1 MDVIMKLLDM
11 DLAKFVPDLTNL
23 LDHVRTLVTVSVL
36 VGPLILLVLG
46 LIYLFIPPNEANH
59 RFGFRTYFGMGS
71 VEAWRFTQKIAG
83 LAFGAIGAIL
93 LIAML
98 IVVAGFG
105 GKDHFEMVNTTVKS
119 LIWQAGLALFARIFV
134 SVLVT
139 ALYDRN
145 GNLRKDKR
153 RVRPAKEK

>member
-23 LDHVRTLVTVSVL
+23 LDNVRTLVTVSVL
-36 VGPLILLVLG
+36 VGPLILLILG
-46 LIYLFIPPNEANH
+46 LIYLFIPPKEANH

-83 LAFGAIGAIL
+83 LAFGVIGLIL

-98 IVVAGFG
+98 FVVAGFG
-105 GKDHFEMVNTTVKS
+105 GKDHFEMVNVTVKS
-119 LIWQAGLALFARIFV
+119 LLWQAGLVLLARIFV
-134 SVLVT
+134 SVLVMV
-139 ALYDRN
+139 LYDRN

-153 RVRPAKEK
+153 RTYPARVK